1 MNNNT
6 AGYIALRSVI
16 LGLSACAILG
26 LLLSSRVGFI
36 AASMVMV
43 IIVLVCAATLAL
55 VYYPS
60 RIIRVSTLF
69 VAMLFTR
76 FLVSDIAE
84 LAAKW
89 GGYCRLEYTSL
100 HSGTNTIYV
109 YTPSNVRPWQVRR
122 QEQEQEQGLSSP
134 P

>member
-6 AGYIALRSVI
+6 AGYIALRSV
-16 LGLSACAILG
+16 LLALSACAILG

-89 GGYCRLEYTSL
+89 GDTVDWS
-100 HSGTNTIYV
+100 TQV
-109 YTPSNVRPWQVRR
+109 YILGQILFMCIHPVMFALGKFDDKSKSKSK
-122 QEQEQEQGLSSP
+122 G
-134 P
+134 

>member
-89 GGYCRLEYTSL
+89 GDTVDWS
-100 HSGTNTIYV
+100 TQV
-109 YTPSNVRPWQVRR
+109 YILGQILFMCIHPVMFALGKFDDKSK
-122 QEQEQEQGLSSP
+122 G
-134 P
+134 

>member
-89 GGYCRLEYTSL
+89 GDTVDWS
-100 HSGTNTIYV
+100 TQV
-109 YTPSNVRPWQVRR
+109 YILGQILFMCIHPVMFALGKFDDKSK
-122 QEQEQEQGLSSP
+122 SKS
-134 P
+134 

>member
-89 GGYCRLEYTSL
+89 GDTVDWS
-100 HSGTNTIYV
+100 TQV
-109 YTPSNVRPWQVRR
+109 YILGQILFMCIHPVMFALGKFDDKSK
-122 QEQEQEQGLSSP
+122 SKSKS
-134 P
+134 

>member
-89 GGYCRLEYTSL
+89 GDTVDWS
-100 HSGTNTIYV
+100 TQV
-109 YTPSNVRPWQVRR
+109 YILGQILFMCIHPVMFALGKFDDKSKSKSK
-122 QEQEQEQGLSSP
+122 G
-134 P
+134 

>member
-89 GGYCRLEYTSL
+89 GDTVDWS
-100 HSGTNTIYV
+100 TQV
-109 YTPSNVRPWQVRR
+109 YILGQILFMCIHPVMFALGKFDDKSKSKS
-122 QEQEQEQGLSSP
+122 ES
-134 P
+134 

>member
-1 MNNNT
+1 MGGNT

-43 IIVLVCAATLAL
+43 IIL

-89 GGYCRLEYTSL
+89 GDTVDWS
-100 HSGTNTIYV
+100 TQV
-109 YTPSNVRPWQVRR
+109 YILGQILFMCIHPVMFALGKFDDKSK
-122 QEQEQEQGLSSP
+122 G
-134 P
+134 